1 MGKIYRNGNIITPV
15 ISSGSQTP
23 TPTPV
28 EEYDPLVYTLSSDG
42 TYYIIGTGFTSV
54 EDIQNNV
61 GTETNSSGLKSD
73 YMEKW
78 NKPYL
83 IIPATHNGLPVRG
96 VASRALRNVTNI
108 TDIIFEDN
116 GVTTIGQFGLT
127 GNPYDAASIVKNII
141 LPNSLTFAG
150 MRAFG
155 QNQYMKSISLPDSLT
170 ELSAQLFAFCTK
182 LSNVYFS
189 MNSEL
194 TSIGLGAFYQTNIS
208 TIFIPANVSSINT
221 GYGLVWSSAVD
232 SSHIS
237 GALQLSRIVVS
248 SYNNLYADYNYNCI
262 VNKETKELIAG
273 CAFTYIPENNS
284 DNVKSIGNAAFIAT
298 VFSNRCGFLI
308 PSSITNIAD
317 AAFQQA
323 SFESKLE
330 FSNDNPGLTLHDSA
344 FYSAQIFLGT
354 SLPDN
359 VSLGNGVFELTYFD
373 GSISLGRTASIPE
386 KTFNGAFFDH
396 SAGITI
402 PETVTSIGYMAFANM
417 KFESYGN
424 GNGNGI
430 SFSGTM
436 SQWNN
441 ITLDSNWRVGSPV
454 ITEIICS
461 DGTVSVPVNYAETW
475 VLNTNITTSPTLDEN
490 NSFALVYSYLHQEYN
505 TQNMIGVNALSE
517 VNTDFV
523 TFVNGTSD
531 YSVSISLS
539 NWTINESY
547 RTIKFFNPVDLT
559 SEFGQWLQSNG
570 VKQQ

>member
-1 MGKIYRNGNIITPV
+1 MGITLRDGNIITSV
-15 ISSGSQTP
+15 ISLSSQTP

-61 GTETNSSGLKSD
+61 GTETNTSGLKSD
-73 YMEKW
+73 YIEKW
-78 NKPYL
+78 NKSYL
-83 IIPATHNGLPVRG
+83 IIPATHNGLPVKG
-96 VASRALRNVTNI
+96 VASMALRNVVNI

-116 GVTTIGQFGLT
+116 GVTTIGRYGLA
-127 GNPYDAASIVKNII
+127 GHPYDAASIVKNII

-170 ELSAQLFAFCTK
+170 ELSAQLFAFCFG

-194 TSIGLGAFYQTNIS
+194 TSIGLGAFYQTNLS

-221 GYGLVWSSAVD
+221 NYGLVWSSIGD
-232 SSHIS
+232 SNTS
-237 GALQLSRIVVS
+237 GSLKLSRIVVS
-248 SYNNLYADYNYNCI
+248 SYNNLYADYGYNCI
-262 VNKETKELIAG
+262 VNKDTKELIAG

-284 DNVKSIGNAAFIAT
+284 NNVKSIGTAAFIAT
-298 VFSNRCGFLI
+298 VFSNNCGFLI
-308 PSSITNIAD
+308 PSSITDIID

-344 FYSAQIFLGT
+344 FYGAKIYLGT

-373 GSISLGRTASIPE
+373 GSISLGRTVSIPE

-396 SAGITI
+396 NAGITI

-417 KFESYGN
+417 KFESY

-461 DGTVSVPVNYAETW
+461 DGSVSVPVNYAETW
-475 VLNTNITTSPTLDEN
+475 VLNVDITTSPTLAEN
-490 NSFALVYSYLHQEYN
+490 NSFVSVYPSEVHDI
-505 TQNMIGVNALSE
+505 IGTNAIRE
-517 VNTDFV
+517 VNTD
-523 TFVNGTSD
+523 VNVVLANETSD
-531 YSVSISLS
+531 AVIYIPWS
-539 NWTINESY
+539 NWVADETN

-559 SEFGQWLQSNG
+559 SEFGQWLQLNG
-570 VKQQ
+570 VKQ

>member
-1 MGKIYRNGNIITPV
+1 MGITLRDGNIITPV

-61 GTETNSSGLKSD
+61 GTETNTSGLKSD
-73 YMEKW
+73 YTEKW
-78 NKPYL
+78 NKSYL
-83 IIPATHNGLPVRG
+83 IIPATHNGLPVKG
-96 VASRALRNVTNI
+96 VASGAFRNVVNI
-108 TDIIFEDN
+108 TDIIFEDG
-116 GVTTIGQFGLT
+116 GVTTIGRYGLLGHVSDDT
-127 GNPYDAASIVKNII
+127 SIVKNIT

-150 MRAFG
+150 VRAFG
-155 QNQYMKSISLPDSLT
+155 QNRYMKSISLPDSLT
-170 ELSAQLFAFCTK
+170 ELSNQLFSFCTN
-182 LSNVYFS
+182 LSNVYVS
-189 MNSEL
+189 MNSKL
-194 TSIGLGAFYQTNIS
+194 TSIGLGAFYQTELS

-221 GYGLVWSSAVD
+221 NYGLVWSGVGE
-232 SSHIS
+232 SSHVS

-248 SYNNLYADYNYNCI
+248 IYNNLYADYDYNCI

-273 CAFTYIPENNS
+273 CAFTYIPEYNS
-284 DNVKSIGNAAFIAT
+284 NNVKSIGTAAFIAT
-298 VFSNRCGFLI
+298 VFSSHCGFLI
-308 PSSITNIAD
+308 PSSITDIAD
-317 AAFQQA
+317 GAFQEA
-323 SFESKLE
+323 IFENKLE

-344 FYSAQIFLGT
+344 FYGAKCYFGT

-359 VSLGNGVFELTYFD
+359 VSLGKGVFEKTYFD
-373 GSISLGRTASIPE
+373 GSISLGRTVSIPE

-396 SAGITI
+396 NAGITI

-424 GNGNGI
+424 DSGI

-441 ITLDSNWRVGSPV
+441 ITLDSNWRVGSPI

-461 DGTVSVPVNYAETW
+461 DGTISVPVNYAETW
-475 VLNTNITTSPTLDEN
+475 VLNANITASPTLDEN
-490 NSFALVYSYLHQEYN
+490 NSFVLNYSYQSQIYGKGI
-505 TQNMIGVNALSE
+505 MIGVNTIKK
-517 VNTDFV
+517 VNTDVNV

-531 YSVSISLS
+531 YGVSIPWS
-539 NWTINESY
+539 NWTADETNRI
-547 RTIKFFNPVDLT
+547 IKFFNPVDLT

>member
-1 MGKIYRNGNIITPV
+1 MGITLRDGNIITSV
-15 ISSGSQTP
+15 ISLSSQTP

-42 TYYIIGTGFTSV
+42 TYYIIGTGFTSI
-54 EDIQNNV
+54 EDIQNDV
-61 GTETNSSGLKSD
+61 GTATNTSGLKPD
-73 YMEKW
+73 YTEKW

-83 IIPATHNGLPVRG
+83 IIPATHNGLPVKG
-96 VASRALRNVTNI
+96 VASAALRNVVNI

-116 GVTTIGQFGLT
+116 GVTTIGRYGLT
-127 GNPYDAASIVKNII
+127 GQPYDAASIVKNII

-150 MRAFG
+150 VRAFA
-155 QNQYMKSISLPDSLT
+155 QNKYMKSISLPDSLT
-170 ELSAQLFAFCTK
+170 ELSAQLFVFCSG

-194 TSIGLGAFYQTNIS
+194 TSIGSGAFYQTNLS
-208 TIFIPANVSSINT
+208 TIFIPTNVSSINT
-221 GYGLVWSSAVD
+221 DYGFVWSSIGD
-232 SSHIS
+232 SNTS
-237 GALQLSRIVVS
+237 GSLKLSRIVVS
-248 SYNNLYADYNYNCI
+248 SYNNLYADYGYNCI

-298 VFSNRCGFLI
+298 VFSNHCGFLI
-308 PSSITNIAD
+308 PSSITDIAD

-330 FSNDNPGLTLHDSA
+330 FSNANPGLTLHDSA
-344 FYSAQIFLGT
+344 FYGAKIHLGT

-359 VSLGNGVFELTYFD
+359 ISLGNGVFELTYFD

-402 PETVTSIGYMAFANM
+402 PETVTSIGHMAFANM
-417 KFESYGN
+417 KFQSY

-490 NSFALVYSYLHQEYN
+490 NSFALAYSYLHQEYN
-505 TQNMIGVNALSE
+505 TQNMIGVNALGE

-559 SEFGQWLQSNG
+559 SEFGQ
-570 VKQQ
+570 

>member
-1 MGKIYRNGNIITPV
+1 MGITLRNGNIITPV

-61 GTETNSSGLKSD
+61 GTETNTSGLKPD
-73 YMEKW
+73 YTEKW

-83 IIPATHNGLPVRG
+83 IIPATHNGLPVKG
-96 VASRALRNVTNI
+96 VASAALRNVVNI
-108 TDIIFEDN
+108 TDIIFEDD
-116 GVTTIGQFGLT
+116 GVTTIGVFGLT
-127 GNPYDAASIVKNII
+127 GHPNNAASIVKNII

-150 MRAFG
+150 ARAFS
-155 QNQYMKSISLPDSLT
+155 QNKYMNSISLPDSLT
-170 ELSAQLFAFCTK
+170 ELSNLLFAFCYN
-182 LSNVYFS
+182 LSNVYIS
-189 MNSEL
+189 KDSNL
-194 TSIGLGAFYQTNIS
+194 TSIGSGAFYQTALH
-208 TIFIPANVSSINT
+208 TIFIPTNVSSINT
-221 GYGLVWSSAVD
+221 DYGFVWSSAGD
-232 SSHIS
+232 SSHVS
-237 GALQLSRIVVS
+237 GALQLSRIIVS
-248 SYNNLYADYNYNCI
+248 TYNNLYADYNYNCI

-284 DNVKSIGNAAFIAT
+284 DNVKSIGANAFIAN
-298 VFSNRCGFLI
+298 VFSNHCGFLI
-308 PSSITNIAD
+308 PSSITDIAD
-317 AAFQQA
+317 WAFQEV

-330 FSNDNPGLTLHDSA
+330 FSNANPGLTLHEGA
-344 FYSAQIFLGT
+344 FYGAKIYLGT
-354 SLPDN
+354 SLPDS
-359 VSLGNGVFELTYFD
+359 VSLGKGVFELTYFD
-373 GSISLGRTASIPE
+373 GSISLGRTTSIPE

-402 PETVTSIGYMAFANM
+402 PETVTNIGYMAFANM
-417 KFESYGN
+417 KFQSY

-461 DGTVSVPVNYAETW
+461 DGTVTIPINYAETW
-475 VLNTNITTSPTLDEN
+475 VLNVDITTSPTLNES
-490 NSFALVYSYLHQEYN
+490 NSFVLNYSYLHQEYN
-505 TQNMIGVNALSE
+505 QQNMIGVNALSE
-517 VNTDFV
+517 VNADVV

-531 YSVSISLS
+531 YGVSIQRSS
-539 NWTINESY
+539 WVADENY

-570 VKQQ
+570 VKQ

>member
-1 MGKIYRNGNIITPV
+1 MGITLRDGNIITSV
-15 ISSGSQTP
+15 ISLSSQTP

-42 TYYIIGTGFTSV
+42 TYYIIGTGFTSI

-61 GTETNSSGLKSD
+61 GTETNTSGLKSD
-73 YMEKW
+73 YTEKW

-83 IIPATHNGLPVRG
+83 IIPATHNGLPVKG
-96 VASRALRNVTNI
+96 VASMALRNVVNI

-116 GVTTIGQFGLT
+116 GVTTIGRYGLT
-127 GNPYDAASIVKNII
+127 GHPYDAASIVKNIV

-150 MRAFG
+150 VRAFA

-170 ELSAQLFAFCTK
+170 ELSDQLFVFCFG

-194 TSIGLGAFYQTNIS
+194 TSIGLGAFYQTNLS

-221 GYGLVWSSAVD
+221 GYGLVWSSIGD
-232 SSHIS
+232 SNTS
-237 GALQLSRIVVS
+237 GSLKLSRIVVS
-248 SYNNLYADYNYNCI
+248 SYNNLYADYGYNCI

-298 VFSNRCGFLI
+298 VFSNHCGFLI
-308 PSSITNIAD
+308 PSSITDISD

-330 FSNDNPGLTLHDSA
+330 FSNANPGLTLHDNA
-344 FYSAQIFLGT
+344 FYSAKIHLGT

-424 GNGNGI
+424 GNGI

-441 ITLDSNWRVGSPV
+441 ITLDSNWRVGSPI

-475 VLNTNITTSPTLDEN
+475 VLNANITTSPTLAEN
-490 NSFALVYSYLHQEYN
+490 NSFVLNYSYLSQEYN
-505 TQNMIGVNALSE
+505 KQKMIGVNALSE
-517 VNTDFV
+517 VNNDV
-523 TFVNGTSD
+523 VIFVNGTSD
-531 YSVSISLS
+531 YGVSILLS
-539 NWTINESY
+539 DWTIDEDY

-570 VKQQ
+570 VKQ

>member
-1 MGKIYRNGNIITPV
+1 MGKIYRNGNTITPV

-61 GTETNSSGLKSD
+61 GTETNTSGLKSD
-73 YMEKW
+73 YTEKW

-83 IIPATHNGLPVRG
+83 IIPATHNGLPVKG
-96 VASRALRNVTNI
+96 VASMALRNVVNI

-116 GVTTIGQFGLT
+116 GVTTIGRYGLT
-127 GNPYDAASIVKNII
+127 GNLSDDTSIVKNII
-141 LPNSLTFAG
+141 LPDSLTFAG

-170 ELSAQLFAFCTK
+170 ELSAQLFAFCFG
-182 LSNVYFS
+182 LSNVYIS

-194 TSIGLGAFYQTNIS
+194 TNIGLGAFYQTKLS

-221 GYGLVWSSAVD
+221 NYGLVWSSIGD
-232 SSHIS
+232 SNTS
-237 GALQLSRIVVS
+237 GSLQLSRIVVS
-248 SYNNLYADYNYNCI
+248 SYNNLYADYGYNCI

-284 DNVKSIGNAAFIAT
+284 NNVKSIGTAAFIAT
-298 VFSNRCGFLI
+298 VFSNNCGFLI
-308 PSSITNIAD
+308 PSSITDITD

-330 FSNDNPGLTLHDSA
+330 FSNANPGLTLHDSA
-344 FYSAQIFLGT
+344 FYGAKIHLGT

-424 GNGNGI
+424 GNGI

-461 DGTVSVPVNYAETW
+461 DGTVTIPINYAETW
-475 VLNTNITTSPTLDEN
+475 VLNANITTSPTLAEN
-490 NSFALVYSYLHQEYN
+490 NSFVSLYQSQVHDI
-505 TQNMIGVNALSE
+505 IGVNALSE
-517 VNTDFV
+517 VNTDVV

-531 YSVSISLS
+531 YSVSSIPLS
-539 NWTINESY
+539 NWTTDEGY

>member
-1 MGKIYRNGNIITPV
+1 MGITLRDGNIITSV
-15 ISSGSQTP
+15 ISSSSQTP
-23 TPTPV
+23 APTPV
-28 EEYDPLVYTLSSDG
+28 EEYDPLVYTLSGDG

-61 GTETNSSGLKSD
+61 GTETNTSGLKPG

-83 IIPATHNGLPVRG
+83 IIPATHDGLPVRG

-170 ELSAQLFAFCTK
+170 ELSTYLFAFCYN
-182 LSNVYFS
+182 LSNVYIS
-189 MNSEL
+189 MNSQL
-194 TSIGLGAFYQTNIS
+194 NSIGLGAFYQTQLS

-221 GYGLVWSSAVD
+221 NYGLVWSSAID

-248 SYNNLYADYNYNCI
+248 SYNNLYADYGYNCI

-298 VFSNRCGFLI
+298 VFSNHCGFLI
-308 PSSITNIAD
+308 PSSITDIID

-330 FSNDNPGLTLHDSA
+330 FSNDNPGLTLHDST
-344 FYSAQIFLGT
+344 FYGAQIYLGT

-424 GNGNGI
+424 GNGI

-475 VLNTNITTSPTLDEN
+475 VLNVDITVSPTLDES
-490 NSFALVYSYLHQEYN
+490 NSFVSLYQSQVHDI
-505 TQNMIGVNALSE
+505 IGVNAVSE
-517 VNTDFV
+517 VNTDVNV

-531 YSVSISLS
+531 YNVSIPWSDWVADET
-539 NWTINESY
+539 N
-547 RTIKFFNPVDLT
+547 RTIKFFNPVDLE
-559 SEFGQWLQSNG
+559 SEFGQWLRQNAT
-570 VKQQ
+570 KQ

>member
-61 GTETNSSGLKSD
+61 GTETNTSGLKPD
-73 YMEKW
+73 YTEKW

-83 IIPATHNGLPVRG
+83 IIPATHNGLPVKG
-96 VASRALRNVTNI
+96 VASAALRNVVNI

-116 GVTTIGQFGLT
+116 GVTTIGVFGLT
-127 GNPYDAASIVKNII
+127 GHPNDAASIVKNII

-150 MRAFG
+150 ARAFS
-155 QNQYMKSISLPDSLT
+155 QNKYMNSISLPDSLT
-170 ELSAQLFAFCTK
+170 ELSNLLFAFCYN
-182 LSNVYFS
+182 LSNVYIS
-189 MNSEL
+189 KDSNL
-194 TSIGLGAFYQTNIS
+194 TSIGSGAFYQTALH
-208 TIFIPANVSSINT
+208 TIFIPTNVSSINT
-221 GYGLVWSSAVD
+221 DYGFVWSSAGD
-232 SSHIS
+232 SSHVS

-284 DNVKSIGNAAFIAT
+284 DNVKSIGANAFIAN
-298 VFSNRCGFLI
+298 VFSNHCGFLI
-308 PSSITNIAD
+308 PSSITDIAD
-317 AAFQQA
+317 WAFQEV

-330 FSNDNPGLTLHDSA
+330 FSNNNSGLTLHEGA
-344 FYSAQIFLGT
+344 FYGAKIHLGT
-354 SLPDN
+354 SLPDS
-359 VSLGNGVFELTYFD
+359 VSLGKGVFELTYFD
-373 GSISLGRTASIPE
+373 GSISLGRTTSIPE

-417 KFESYGN
+417 KFESLSNY
-424 GNGNGI
+424 I

-436 SQWNN
+436 SQWTN
-441 ITLDSNWRVGSPV
+441 ITLGSNWRVGSPI
-454 ITEIICS
+454 ITEIRCS
-461 DGTVSVPVNYAETW
+461 DGTVTIPINYAETW
-475 VLNTNITTSPTLDEN
+475 VLNANITTSPTLAEN
-490 NSFALVYSYLHQEYN
+490 NSFVSVHPSEVHDI
-505 TQNMIGVNALSE
+505 IGVNAVSE
-517 VNTDFV
+517 VNTDVNV

-531 YSVSISLS
+531 YNVSIPWSDWVADET
-539 NWTINESY
+539 N

>member
-1 MGKIYRNGNIITPV
+1 MGKIYRNGNTITPV

-61 GTETNSSGLKSD
+61 GTATNTSGLKPD
-73 YMEKW
+73 YTEKW

-83 IIPATHNGLPVRG
+83 IIPATHNGLPVKG
-96 VASRALRNVTNI
+96 VASAALRNVVNI

-127 GNPYDAASIVKNII
+127 GQPYDAASIVKNII

-150 MRAFG
+150 ACAFS
-155 QNQYMKSISLPDSLT
+155 QNKYMNSISLPDSLT
-170 ELSAQLFAFCTK
+170 ELSAQLFVFCSG

-194 TSIGLGAFYQTNIS
+194 NSIGLGAFYQTNLS
-208 TIFIPANVSSINT
+208 TIFIPAIVSYINT
-221 GYGLVWSSAVD
+221 GYGLVWSSIGD
-232 SSHIS
+232 SNTS
-237 GALQLSRIVVS
+237 GSLKLSRIVVS
-248 SYNNLYADYNYNCI
+248 SYNKLYADYGYNCI

-298 VFSNRCGFLI
+298 VFSNHCGFLI
-308 PSSITNIAD
+308 PSSITDIAD

-330 FSNDNPGLTLHDSA
+330 FSNANPGLTLHDSA
-344 FYSAQIFLGT
+344 FYGAKIHLGT
-354 SLPDN
+354 SLPDS
-359 VSLGNGVFELTYFD
+359 VSLGKGVFELTYFD

-424 GNGNGI
+424 GNGM

-461 DGTVSVPVNYAETW
+461 DGSVSVPVNYAETW
-475 VLNTNITTSPTLDEN
+475 VLNSDITTSPTLDES
-490 NSFALVYSYLHQEYN
+490 NSFVLNYSYLSQEYN
-505 TQNMIGVNALSE
+505 KQNMIGVNMLSE
-517 VNTDFV
+517 VNADVV

-531 YSVSISLS
+531 YGVSIPLS
-539 NWTINESY
+539 NWTTDEDY

>member
-1 MGKIYRNGNIITPV
+1 MGKIYRNGNTITSV
-15 ISSGSQTP
+15 ISLSSQTP

-42 TYYIIGTGFTSV
+42 TYYIIGTGFTSI
-54 EDIQNNV
+54 EDIQNDV
-61 GTETNSSGLKSD
+61 GTATNTSGLKPD
-73 YMEKW
+73 YTEKW

-83 IIPATHNGLPVRG
+83 IIPATHNGLPVKG
-96 VASRALRNVTNI
+96 VASAALRNVVNI

-116 GVTTIGQFGLT
+116 GVTTIGRYGLT
-127 GNPYDAASIVKNII
+127 GQPYDAASIVKNII

-150 MRAFG
+150 VRAFA
-155 QNQYMKSISLPDSLT
+155 QNKYMKSISLPDSLT
-170 ELSAQLFAFCTK
+170 ELSAQLFVFCSG

-189 MNSEL
+189 MNSKL
-194 TSIGLGAFYQTNIS
+194 TSIGLGAFYQTNLS

-221 GYGLVWSSAVD
+221 DYGFVWSSIGD
-232 SSHIS
+232 SNTS
-237 GALQLSRIVVS
+237 GSLKLSRIVVS
-248 SYNNLYADYNYNCI
+248 SYNNLYADYGYNCI

-273 CAFTYIPENNS
+273 CAFTYIPEDNS
-284 DNVKSIGNAAFIAT
+284 NNVKSIGANAFIAN
-298 VFSNRCGFLI
+298 VFSNHCGFLI
-308 PSSITNIAD
+308 PSSITDIAD
-317 AAFQQA
+317 WAFQEV

-330 FSNDNPGLTLHDSA
+330 FSNANPGLTLHNNA
-344 FYSAQIFLGT
+344 FYGAKIHLGT

-373 GSISLGRTASIPE
+373 GAISLGRTASIPE
-386 KTFNGAFFDH
+386 KAFNGAFFDH

-402 PETVTSIGYMAFANM
+402 PETVTNIGYMAFANM
-417 KFESYGN
+417 KFQSYS
-424 GNGNGI
+424 NGNGI

-475 VLNTNITTSPTLDEN
+475 VLNADITTSPTLAES
-490 NSFALVYSYLHQEYN
+490 NSFVLNYSYLHQEYN

-517 VNTDFV
+517 ANADVV

-531 YSVSISLS
+531 YSVSIPLS
-539 NWTINESY
+539 NWTTDENY

>member
-61 GTETNSSGLKSD
+61 GTETNTSGLKSD
-73 YMEKW
+73 YTEKW

-83 IIPATHNGLPVRG
+83 IIPATHDGLPVRG
-96 VASRALRNVTNI
+96 VASMALRNVVNI
-108 TDIIFEDN
+108 TDIIFEDD
-116 GVTTIGQFGLT
+116 GVTTIGRYGLA
-127 GNPYDAASIVKNII
+127 GNLSDDSSIVKNII

-150 MRAFG
+150 LRAFG

-170 ELSAQLFAFCTK
+170 ELSNLLFAFCFG

-189 MNSEL
+189 MNSKL
-194 TSIGLGAFYQTNIS
+194 TSIGLGAFYQTNLS

-221 GYGLVWSSAVD
+221 NYGLVWSSSSD
-232 SSHIS
+232 SNIS
-237 GALQLSRIVVS
+237 GSLQLSRIVVS
-248 SYNNLYADYNYNCI
+248 SDNNLYSDYGYNCI

-284 DNVKSIGNAAFIAT
+284 NNMKSIGTAAFIKT
-298 VFSNRCGFLI
+298 VFSNHCGFLI
-308 PSSITNIAD
+308 PSSITDIAD
-317 AAFQQA
+317 AAFQEV

-330 FSNDNPGLTLHDSA
+330 FSKDNPGLTLHDSA
-344 FYSAQIFLGT
+344 FYGVKFYYGT
-354 SLPDN
+354 SLPYN
-359 VSLGNGVFELTYFD
+359 VSLGKGVFEKTYFD

-396 SAGITI
+396 NAGITI

-424 GNGNGI
+424 GNGI

-441 ITLDSNWRVGSPV
+441 ITLDSNWRVGSPI

-475 VLNTNITTSPTLDEN
+475 VLNANITTSPTLDEN
-490 NSFALVYSYLHQEYN
+490 NSFVLIYSYLSQEYN
-505 TQNMIGVNALSE
+505 KQNMIGVNALSE
-517 VNTDFV
+517 VNTDVV

-531 YSVSISLS
+531 YGVSIPLS
-539 NWTINESY
+539 NWTTDEGY

>member
-1 MGKIYRNGNIITPV
+1 MGKIYRNGNTITPV

-42 TYYIIGTGFTSV
+42 TYYIIGTGFTSI
-54 EDIQNNV
+54 EDIQNDV
-61 GTETNSSGLKSD
+61 GTKTNTSGLKPD
-73 YMEKW
+73 YTEKW

-83 IIPATHNGLPVRG
+83 IIPATHNGLPVKG
-96 VASRALRNVTNI
+96 VASAALRNVVNI

-116 GVTTIGQFGLT
+116 GVTTIGVFGLT
-127 GNPYDAASIVKNII
+127 GHPNDAASIVKNII

-150 MRAFG
+150 ARAFS
-155 QNQYMKSISLPDSLT
+155 QNKYMNSISLPDSLT
-170 ELSAQLFAFCTK
+170 ELSNLLFAFCYN
-182 LSNVYFS
+182 LSNVYIS
-189 MNSEL
+189 KDSKL
-194 TSIGLGAFYQTNIS
+194 TSIGSGAFYQTALH
-208 TIFIPANVSSINT
+208 TIFIPTNVSSINT
-221 GYGLVWSSAVD
+221 DYGFVWSSAGD
-232 SSHIS
+232 SSHVS

-273 CAFTYIPENNS
+273 CAFTYIPEDNS
-284 DNVKSIGNAAFIAT
+284 NNVKSIGANAFIAN
-298 VFSNRCGFLI
+298 VFSNHCGFLI
-308 PSSITNIAD
+308 PSSITDIAD
-317 AAFQQA
+317 WAFQEV

-330 FSNDNPGLTLHDSA
+330 FSNANQGLTLHEGA
-344 FYSAQIFLGT
+344 FYGAKIHLGT

-359 VSLGNGVFELTYFD
+359 VSLGKGVFELTYFD

-417 KFESYGN
+417 KFQSY

-490 NSFALVYSYLHQEYN
+490 NSFALAYSYLHQEYN

-570 VKQQ
+570 VKQ

>member
-1 MGKIYRNGNIITPV
+1 MGITLRDGNIITSV
-15 ISSGSQTP
+15 ISLSSQTP

-28 EEYDPLVYTLSSDG
+28 EEYDPLIYTLSSDG
-42 TYYIIGTGFTSV
+42 TYYIIGTGYGSID
-54 EDIQNNV
+54 DIINDN
-61 GTETNSSGLKSD
+61 GTYTNGSGLKSD
-73 YMEKW
+73 YKENYKKSYINVPAMHDNLPVKAIAARAFWMIENIKSIYIEDGEMTTIA
-78 NKPYL
+78 KQAMMGSPYL
-83 IIPATHNGLPVRG
+83 DSSMLQEVHLPNTLTYLG
-96 VASRALRNVTNI
+96 ERALSQNAKLLTI
-108 TDIIFEDN
+108 DI
-116 GVTTIGQFGLT
+116 
-127 GNPYDAASIVKNII
+127 
-141 LPNSLTFAG
+141 
-150 MRAFG
+150 
-155 QNQYMKSISLPDSLT
+155 PDSLQ
-170 ELSAQLFAFCTK
+170 ELKSLTFAFCTK
-182 LSNVYFS
+182 LSNVYIS
-189 MNSEL
+189 KDSNL
-194 TSIGLGAFYQTNIS
+194 TSSGSGAFYQTNIS
-208 TIFIPANVSSINT
+208 TIFIPTNVSSINT
-221 GYGLVWSSAVD
+221 DYGLVWSSIGD
-232 SSHIS
+232 SNTS
-237 GALQLSRIVVS
+237 GSLQLSRIVVS
-248 SYNNLYADYNYNCI
+248 SYNNLYADYGYNCI

-273 CAFTYIPENNS
+273 CAFTYIPEDNS
-284 DNVKSIGNAAFIAT
+284 NNVKSIGANAFIAN
-298 VFSNRCGFLI
+298 VFSNHCGFLI
-308 PSSITNIAD
+308 PSSITDIAD
-317 AAFQQA
+317 WAFQEA

-330 FSNDNPGLTLHDSA
+330 FSNNNSGLTLHEGA
-344 FYSAQIFLGT
+344 FYGAKIYLGT
-354 SLPDN
+354 SLPDS
-359 VSLGNGVFELTYFD
+359 VSLGKGVFEKTYFD

-396 SAGITI
+396 NAGITI
-402 PETVTSIGYMAFANM
+402 PETVTNIGYMAFANM
-417 KFESYGN
+417 KFQSY

-475 VLNTNITTSPTLDEN
+475 VLNTNITASPTLDEN
-490 NSFALVYSYLHQEYN
+490 NSFALAYSYLHQEYN

-570 VKQQ
+570 VKQ

>member
-1 MGKIYRNGNIITPV
+1 MGITLRDGNIITSV

-61 GTETNSSGLKSD
+61 GTGTNTSGLKPD
-73 YMEKW
+73 YTEKW

-83 IIPATHNGLPVRG
+83 IIPATHNGLPVKG
-96 VASRALRNVTNI
+96 VASAALRNVVNI

-127 GNPYDAASIVKNII
+127 GHPNNAASIVKNII

-150 MRAFG
+150 ARAFS
-155 QNQYMKSISLPDSLT
+155 QNKYMNSISLPDSLT
-170 ELSAQLFAFCTK
+170 ELSNLLFAFCYN
-182 LSNVYFS
+182 LSNVYIS
-189 MNSEL
+189 KDSKL
-194 TSIGLGAFYQTNIS
+194 TSIGSGAFYQTALH
-208 TIFIPANVSSINT
+208 TIFIPTNVSSINT
-221 GYGLVWSSAVD
+221 DYGFVWSSAGD
-232 SSHIS
+232 SSHVS
-237 GALQLSRIVVS
+237 GALQLSRIIIS
-248 SYNNLYADYNYNCI
+248 TYNNLYADYNYNCI

-284 DNVKSIGNAAFIAT
+284 DNVKSIGANAFIAN
-298 VFSNRCGFLI
+298 VFSNHCGFLI
-308 PSSITNIAD
+308 PSSITDIAD
-317 AAFQQA
+317 WAFQEV

-330 FSNDNPGLTLHDSA
+330 FSNANPGLTLHEGA
-344 FYSAQIFLGT
+344 FYGAKIYLGT
-354 SLPDN
+354 SLPDS
-359 VSLGNGVFELTYFD
+359 VSLGKGVFELTYFD
-373 GSISLGRTASIPE
+373 GSISLGRTTSIPE

-417 KFESYGN
+417 KFQSY

-441 ITLDSNWRVGSPV
+441 ITLDSNWRVGSPI

-490 NSFALVYSYLHQEYN
+490 NSFALAYSYLHQEYN

-539 NWTINESY
+539 NWTINEGY

-570 VKQQ
+570 VKQ

>member
-1 MGKIYRNGNIITPV
+1 MGITLRNGNIITPV

-61 GTETNSSGLKSD
+61 GTGTNTSGLKPD
-73 YMEKW
+73 YTEKW

-83 IIPATHNGLPVRG
+83 IIPATHNGLPVKG
-96 VASRALRNVTNI
+96 VASAALRNVVNI

-116 GVTTIGQFGLT
+116 GVTTIGGFGLT
-127 GNPYDAASIVKNII
+127 GHPNDAASIVKNII

-150 MRAFG
+150 ARAFS
-155 QNQYMKSISLPDSLT
+155 QNKYMNSISLPDSLT
-170 ELSAQLFAFCTK
+170 ELSNLLFAFCYN
-182 LSNVYFS
+182 LSNVYIS
-189 MNSEL
+189 KDSKL
-194 TSIGLGAFYQTNIS
+194 TSIGSGAFYQTALH
-208 TIFIPANVSSINT
+208 TIFIPTNVSSINT
-221 GYGLVWSSAVD
+221 DYGFVWSSAGD
-232 SSHIS
+232 SSHVS
-237 GALQLSRIVVS
+237 GALQLSRIIVS
-248 SYNNLYADYNYNCI
+248 TYNNLYADYNYNCI

-284 DNVKSIGNAAFIAT
+284 DNVKSIGANAFIAN
-298 VFSNRCGFLI
+298 VFSNHCGFLI
-308 PSSITNIAD
+308 PSSITDIAD
-317 AAFQQA
+317 WAFQEV

-330 FSNDNPGLTLHDSA
+330 FSNNNSGLTLHEGA
-344 FYSAQIFLGT
+344 FYGAKIHLGT
-354 SLPDN
+354 SLPDS
-359 VSLGNGVFELTYFD
+359 VSLGKGVFELTYFD

-417 KFESYGN
+417 KFQSYD
-424 GNGNGI
+424 NGNGI

-490 NSFALVYSYLHQEYN
+490 NSFALAYSYLHQEYN

-517 VNTDFV
+517 VNADVV

-531 YSVSISLS
+531 YGVSIQRSS
-539 NWTINESY
+539 WVADENY

-570 VKQQ
+570 VKQ

>member
-61 GTETNSSGLKSD
+61 GTGTNTSGLKPD
-73 YMEKW
+73 YTEKW

-83 IIPATHNGLPVRG
+83 IIPATHNGLLVKG
-96 VASRALRNVTNI
+96 VASAALRNVVNI

-127 GNPYDAASIVKNII
+127 GHPNNAASIVKNII

-150 MRAFG
+150 ARAFS
-155 QNQYMKSISLPDSLT
+155 QNKYMNSISLPDSLT
-170 ELSAQLFAFCTK
+170 ELSNLLFAFCYN
-182 LSNVYFS
+182 LSNVYIS
-189 MNSEL
+189 KDSKL
-194 TSIGLGAFYQTNIS
+194 TSIGSGAFYQTALH
-208 TIFIPANVSSINT
+208 TIFIPTNVSSINT
-221 GYGLVWSSAVD
+221 DYGFVWSSAGD
-232 SSHIS
+232 SSHVS

-273 CAFTYIPENNS
+273 CAFTYIPEDNS
-284 DNVKSIGNAAFIAT
+284 NNVKSIGANAFIAN
-298 VFSNRCGFLI
+298 VFSNHCGFLI
-308 PSSITNIAD
+308 PSSITDIAD
-317 AAFQQA
+317 WAFQEV

-330 FSNDNPGLTLHDSA
+330 FSNANPGLTLHDSA
-344 FYSAQIFLGT
+344 FYGAKIHLGT

-402 PETVTSIGYMAFANM
+402 PETVTSIGHMAFANM
-417 KFESYGN
+417 KFESY
-424 GNGNGI
+424 GNGI

-461 DGTVSVPVNYAETW
+461 DGSVSVPVNYAETW
-475 VLNTNITTSPTLDEN
+475 VLNADITMSPTLAEN
-490 NSFALVYSYLHQEYN
+490 NSFVLNYSYLHQEYN
-505 TQNMIGVNALSE
+505 TQNMIGVNMLSE
-517 VNTDFV
+517 VNADVV

-531 YSVSISLS
+531 YGVSIPLS
-539 NWTINESY
+539 NWTTDENY